1 MFIERDLEEP
11 LVKGLESGKVVVLFG
26 ARQTGKTTLIRH
38 ILSRLEGEKTGRVLM
53 LNGDDPS
60 HRARLE
66 YASFSLSDFR
76 RVLGNA
82 EILFIDEA
90 QNVEGIGRTLKLL
103 HDSLPEKKIV
113 VTGSSSFA
121 LSGQVDEPLVG
132 RKFEYELHPL
142 SFSELAHHES
152 VRAER
157 EAIASRLI
165 YGSYPEIVASAG
177 EADAAHRLKEL
188 CSGYLYRDILAWNAV
203 KRPAVLEKL
212 LRALALQVG
221 SEVSM
226 NEVAGLI
233 GIDKE
238 SVERYVDLLTKCYV
252 IFSVPSFAR
261 NARNELKKSRK
272 IYFRDCGVRNGV
284 LGNFLPLDCRDDVG
298 HLWENYLVCERL
310 KTHARTTVAPRCYF
324 WRNTAQAEIDW
335 VEESAERGIRAY
347 EFKWRSGARAK
358 CPEAFAKA
366 YPEATWTCV
375 TRENYDAFVQGE
387 V

>member
-1 MFIERDLEEP
+1 
-11 LVKGLESGKVVVLFG
+11 
-26 ARQTGKTTLIRH
+26 
-38 ILSRLEGEKTGRVLM
+38 M
-53 LNGDDPS
+53 L
-60 HRARLE
+60 
-66 YASFSLSDFR
+66 
-76 RVLGNA
+76 
-82 EILFIDEA
+82 
-90 QNVEGIGRTLKLL
+90 
-103 HDSLPEKKIV
+103 
-113 VTGSSSFA
+113 
-121 LSGQVDEPLVG
+121 
-132 RKFEYELHPL
+132 
-142 SFSELAHHES
+142 
-152 VRAER
+152 AER
-157 EAIASRLI
+157 ESVASRLI

-188 CSGYLYRDILAWNAV
+188 CGGYLYRDILAWNAV

-298 HLWENYLVCERL
+298 HLWENYLICERL
-310 KTHARTTVAPRCYF
+310 KTHSRTTVAPRCYF

-335 VEESAERGIRAY
+335 VEESAERGICAY
-347 EFKWRSGARAK
+347 EFKWRSGVRAK
-358 CPEAFAKA
+358 LPAAFAAA
-366 YPEATWTCV
+366 YPGATFEVV
-375 TRENYDAFVQGE
+375 TRENYDAFVGGE
-387 V
+387 I